1 MFFRTLVKRVLV
13 DGLLG
18 QTWAALVALGSFH
31 LMGAMR
37 CGAAELVPPHGRA
50 EGRRR
55 RAERGPAVR
64 ARARNSRALKVPRL
78 SEPPPGHPERLLPD
92 AALTEQEEL
101 LLRQM
106 RRRRP

>member
-13 DGLLG
+13 DGLLR

-31 LMGAMR
+31 ITGAMR
-37 CGAAELVPPHGRA
+37 DAAAEPGRRHGAAAKPDPTVRK
-50 EGRRR
+50 
-55 RAERGPAVR
+55 R
-64 ARARNSRALKVPRL
+64 ARHSRALRVPRL

-101 LLRQM
+101 LLRHM
-106 RRRRP
+106 RWRRP